1 MTDKNLPIEGGA
13 SRDMVVDSSKL
24 DAQIVDTANKILN
37 GESPESTK
45 DLVSL
50 FNWNMSR
57 KNVAR
62 ILKLNGL
69 LDNVTDQMAVR
80 LTNRADQFSNDDLL
94 DYMKTLQGAV
104 DSSYKQLNQVEEP
117 PMIVQQTNTQINVNL
132 MNDFDRDAKQ
142 RILDAVQ
149 SVLAASKSQPIEVV
163 AEDSTDE
170 VVSDNVG
177 EEDKQ

>member
-1 MTDKNLPIEGGA
+1 MSSENLPIE
-13 SRDMVVDSSKL
+13 SESTNTSVVDSSKL

-37 GESPESTK
+37 GDSPESTK

-50 FNWNMSR
+50 FNWEMSR
-57 KNVAR
+57 KNVTR

-69 LDNVTDQMAVR
+69 LDNVTDQMAIR
-80 LTNRADQFSNDDLL
+80 LEHRADQFSNDDLL

-132 MNDFDRDAKQ
+132 NDVFDRDSKQ
-142 RILDAVQ
+142 RILDAVN
-149 SVLAASKSQPIEVV
+149 AMIEASKKPNDTIIEVPT
-163 AEDSTDE
+163 EDT
-170 VVSDNVG
+170 N
-177 EEDKQ
+177 EEQEEKK

>member
-1 MTDKNLPIEGGA
+1 MSSENLPIE
-13 SRDMVVDSSKL
+13 SESTNTSVVDSSKL

-37 GESPESTK
+37 GDSPESTK

-50 FNWNMSR
+50 FNWEMSR

-69 LDNVTDQMAVR
+69 LDNVTDQMALR
-80 LTNRADQFSNDDLL
+80 LEHRADQFSNDDLL

-132 MNDFDRDAKQ
+132 NDVFDRDSKQ
-142 RILDAVQ
+142 RILDAVNAM
-149 SVLAASKSQPIEVV
+149 LEASKKPNNTIIEVPT
-163 AEDSTDE
+163 EDT
-170 VVSDNVG
+170 N
-177 EEDKQ
+177 EEQEEKK

>member
-1 MTDKNLPIEGGA
+1 MTEQNLPTEVGA
-13 SRDMVVDSSKL
+13 SKEMVVDSSKL
-24 DAQIVDTANKILN
+24 DAQIVETANKILN
-37 GESPESTK
+37 GDSPESTK

-80 LTNRADQFSNDDLL
+80 LENRADQFSNDDLL

-132 MNDFDRDAKQ
+132 GNDFDRDAKQ

-149 SVLAASKSQPIEVV
+149 AVLTASKSQPIEVV
-163 AEDSTDE
+163 AEETADD
-170 VVSDNVG
+170 VVSENVG
-177 EEDKQ
+177 EEN

>member
-1 MTDKNLPIEGGA
+1 MSSENLPIE
-13 SRDMVVDSSKL
+13 SEPTNTSVVDSSKL

-37 GESPESTK
+37 GDSPESTK

-50 FNWNMSR
+50 FNWEMSR

-80 LTNRADQFSNDDLL
+80 LEHRADQFSNDDLL

-132 MNDFDRDAKQ
+132 NDVFDRDSKQ
-142 RILDAVQ
+142 RILDAVNAM
-149 SVLAASKSQPIEVV
+149 LEASKKPNDTIIEVPT
-163 AEDSTDE
+163 EDT
-170 VVSDNVG
+170 N
-177 EEDKQ
+177 EEQEGKK